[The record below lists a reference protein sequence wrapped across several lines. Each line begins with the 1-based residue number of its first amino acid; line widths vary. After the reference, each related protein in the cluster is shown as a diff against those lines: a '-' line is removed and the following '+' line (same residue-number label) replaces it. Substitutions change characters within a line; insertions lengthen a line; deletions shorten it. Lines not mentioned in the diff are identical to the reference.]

1 MTGRKATIGWH
12 VLLTLLGVEAALP
25 LSWQLSGVRF
35 DGREWFEP
43 VTALLEIVPLV
54 TILVALRLGWIERR
68 PEVVR
73 WIVGLA
79 LVGPVLF
86 AVSRLTPGSS
96 PLFGFSTIVATP
108 ASVAVVAGLVGGLAR
123 QAGRGSL
130 LFVAGAVLGF
140 AVPAR
145 VMISLGIGRLG
156 ASLPEENIVAASFV
170 AVVVLV
176 CILLPALGAGV
187 FLGHRIRVRSVS
199 RAID

>member
-1 MTGRKATIGWH
+1 MGWH

-25 LSWQLSGVRF
+25 LFWQLSGVRF

-54 TILVALRLGWIERR
+54 TVLIALRLGWIERR

-86 AVSRLTPGSS
+86 AVSPLTPGA
-96 PLFGFSTIVATP
+96 PALFGISTLAATP
-108 ASVAVVAGLVGGLAR
+108 AAVAVVAGLVGGLAR
-123 QAGRGSL
+123 RAGRGSL
-130 LFVAGAVLGF
+130 LFVAGTVLGF

-145 VMISLGIGRLG
+145 VMIALGIGRLG
-156 ASLPEENIVAASFV
+156 VSLPEENIVAASFIAV
-170 AVVVLV
+170 AALV

-199 RAID
+199 KAID